1 MEAVELGEAQR
12 YQKRGSGSKLWNLH
26 RYQGTAG
33 DPVGDSL
40 SPWLDGVIG
49 VLQGVNRGAEEDDP
63 VGRSSE

>member
-12 YQKRGSGSKLWNLH
+12 HQKCDSGSKLWNLH
-26 RYQGTAG
+26 RYQGTTG

-49 VLQGVNRGAEEDDP
+49 ILQDVNRGAEEDGP
-63 VGRSSE
+63 VGRSAE